1 VKNLFCVS
9 LCVVVIG
16 PRFVT
21 TLHVFG
27 AAFGV
32 SLVFHCPSGV
42 VLVGSDHNHVG
53 VMLAWTG
60 WSCES
65 MLAP

>member
-1 VKNLFCVS
+1 MKDLFCVS

-21 TLHVFG
+21 TLLVFG

-32 SLVFHCPSGV
+32 SLVFHCLSGCG
-42 VLVGSDHNHVG
+42 L
-53 VMLAWTG
+53 G
-60 WSCES
+60 W
-65 MLAP
+65 L